1 MKLFVRLQK
10 LGQEYLNQHNNME
23 LPNYLE
29 GLPLNGD
36 PVVEELIIKVL
47 MSCREQGMTQVSVGS
62 LMLLLG
68 VTEDNISIEMY
79 NDMIELTPT
88 GIDIALAIDEKR
100 SHVVH

>member
-1 MKLFVRLQK
+1 MD
-10 LGQEYLNQHNNME
+10 

-47 MSCREQGMTQVSVGS
+47 MSCREQGMTQLSVGS

-68 VTEDNISIEMY
+68 VPESSIDIEMY
-79 NDMIELTPT
+79 DDVIELTPA
-88 GIDIALAIDEKR
+88 GIDIALAINEKS
-100 SHVVH
+100 SHVIH

>member
-1 MKLFVRLQK
+1 MD
-10 LGQEYLNQHNNME
+10 

-47 MSCREQGMTQVSVGS
+47 MSCREQGMTQLSVGS

-68 VTEDNISIEMY
+68 VPESSIDIEMY
-79 NDMIELTPT
+79 DDVIELTPA
-88 GIDIALAIDEKR
+88 GIDIALAINEKK
-100 SHVVH
+100 SHVIH